1 MCVCADVQE
10 MFLEIEQK
18 VASLSLLPQGADL
31 HQQDELGAV
40 GSQQEMAELLSSK
53 LQLLKVNLVSF
64 QQQLRDRQGEDRG
77 TAHKEPQE
85 QVQQIFIL

>member
-1 MCVCADVQE
+1 

-18 VASLSLLPQGADL
+18 VASLPSLTQGADL
-31 HQQDELGAV
+31 HQQDELGAA

-64 QQQLRDRQGEDRG
+64 QQLLQDRQGEDRV
-77 TAHKEPQE
+77 TTHKEPEE
-85 QVQQIFIL
+85 QVQQIFIDSLIM